1 MQAIVPA
8 GEAIL
13 PGLAQTSCSLR
24 WERAMSVNCDWM
36 KLLSAPRQPFVGLTL
51 MAVLGIV
58 VAEVVP
64 LRSTA
69 LNSAAIVLA
78 ISILITV
85 RWPKLAATYL
95 IVAIGFFVLHKFAT
109 TNTAGQQ
116 LADKLSERPR
126 VVTAVGSVITEP
138 KIAPSGF
145 ATFLLKLR
153 SIEFDGRTEPTRAV
167 WQVRWKGA
175 PEFGDELQLFGTAE
189 PVAPPRNPGEF
200 DMRRYLARHDVHRML
215 FARYPEDGRL
225 IRHGGGNPILRAAQ
239 TSRTWMQ
246 NALCRGLD
254 DAPEVKSF
262 ITGIVLGIRHDTPED
277 IEEPFQQTGTIHLFA
292 VAGLHVGIVAALLWV
307 IAAIARLPRKRAAAF
322 IIPSLFFYAAVT
334 GLHIPALRAA
344 VMASILVGSYFF
356 ERRVFLPNSLAA
368 AAFFILCWNTNELFS
383 TGFQLSFAVV
393 GAIVLF
399 ADPLFR
405 LFQRRAAPDPFLPL
419 SLLRGPRRWMHS
431 SYEWLCGA
439 AAVSLAAWIGSLPL
453 VLWYFHLVTPISL
466 LANLVVVPIA
476 FFVLAVA
483 LLSLMTTP
491 LLPWVA
497 LIFNNANWAL
507 ATLVIGIVHLFAQI
521 PGGHFYVSEPNW
533 GRRMSAKVMVL
544 DLGTGAAVHIRVNGH
559 DWLVDC
565 GSERSYERIVR
576 EYLHWAGVNRLTG
589 LVLTHGDSQH
599 IGGFKQLLSDFPR
612 VRVIDNPA
620 PDRSLIHRRL
630 SRILSGLKGRGLKPD
645 KLAAGDNF
653 HLSPE
658 AVAHVLFPPRGFA
671 GVRADDQAL
680 VIRLPIAPGIF
691 GLFMSDN
698 GAETERALL
707 RNGSILQSDVLV
719 KGQHYSGTSGSAP
732 FLDAVSPRLI
742 IASSSEFPEHER
754 ISEVW
759 TDQLRTSGIKLFRQ
773 DETGAVELNFSD
785 QEWTAR
791 AYLTGEVF
799 RSVSR

>member
-1 MQAIVPA
+1 
-8 GEAIL
+8 
-13 PGLAQTSCSLR
+13 
-24 WERAMSVNCDWM
+24 M

-51 MAVLGIV
+51 MAATGIA
-58 VAEVVP
+58 VAEMVP
-64 LRSTA
+64 LRPR
-69 LNSAAIVLA
+69 LVVLAAIIALLCILLA
-78 ISILITV
+78 LCC
-85 RWPKLAATYL
+85 PKLVATYL
-95 IVAIGFFVLHKFAT
+95 IVALGFFLLHKFAT
-109 TNTAGQQ
+109 TNSAGQQ
-116 LADKLSERPR
+116 LVEKLGERPR
-126 VVTAVGSVITEP
+126 VVTAVGCVITEP

-145 ATFLLKLR
+145 ASFLFKLR
-153 SIEFDGRTEPTRAV
+153 SIEFEGRNEPTNAV

-175 PEFGDELQLFGTAE
+175 PEFGDELKLFGTAE
-189 PVAPPRNPGEF
+189 PIAPPRNPGEF
-200 DMRRYLARHDVHRML
+200 DMRAYLARHDVRRML
-215 FARYPEDGRL
+215 FARYPEDGTV

-239 TSRTWMQ
+239 ASRTWMQ
-246 NALCRGLD
+246 NALSRGLD

-262 ITGIVLGIRHDTPED
+262 INGIVLGIRHDTPED

-307 IAAIARLPRKRAAAF
+307 LATMARLPRKRAAAF

-356 ERRVFLPNSLAA
+356 ERKVFLPNSLAA

-399 ADPLFR
+399 ADPFFR
-405 LFQRRAAPDPFLPL
+405 LFQQRAAPDPFLPQTL
-419 SLLRGPRRWMHS
+419 VQGPRRWMHS
-431 SYEWLCGA
+431 TYEWLCGGA
-439 AAVSLAAWIGSLPL
+439 SVSLAAWIGSLPL
-453 VLWYFHLVTPISL
+453 ILWYFHLVTPISL
-466 LANLVVVPIA
+466 LANLLVVPIA

-497 LIFNNANWAL
+497 LIFNNANWTL

-521 PGGHFYVSEPNW
+521 PGGHFYVGAPDW
-533 GRRMSAKVMVL
+533 GRGMSAKMTVL
-544 DLGTGAAVHIRVNGH
+544 DLGAGAAIHVRVNGH

-599 IGGFKQLLSDFPR
+599 IGGFTQLLSDFPK

-630 SRILSGLKGRGLKPD
+630 SRILSGLERSGLKPD

-653 HLSPE
+653 HLCRD
-658 AVAHVLFPPRGFA
+658 AVAHVLFPSRGFA
-671 GVRADDQAL
+671 GATADDQAL
-680 VIRLPIAPGIF
+680 VVRLIIGQGTPV
-691 GLFMSDN
+691 LFMSDN
-698 GAETERALL
+698 GAETEHALL
-707 RNGSILQSDVLV
+707 SNRSDLRSDIVI
-719 KGQHYSGTSGSAP
+719 KGQHHSGISGSAP
-732 FLDAVSPRLI
+732 FFDSVRPRLV
-742 IASSSEFPEHER
+742 IATSVDFPEHER
-754 ISEVW
+754 ISEQW
-759 TDQLRTSGIKLFRQ
+759 AEQLRARGIKLFHQ
-773 DETGAVELNFSD
+773 DETGAVQLNFSGN
-785 QEWTAR
+785 EWSAR